1 MQNLNKLARLMLS
14 EESGSYNDAFKAKFR
29 LIGKKAMKEL
39 ACLLE
44 LRPFDIQFNP
54 GGIAVSGDLRL
65 MGMWSEGNGVY
76 IFMNMDFANAPYG
89 QVLYRTIKHMR
100 DFTGGPNQWMR
111 YETLQDPVRLKDLIC
126 RLRPLS
132 EQPRSSEGRQP
143 AVNA

>member
-1 MQNLNKLARLMLS
+1 MENLKKLAWLMLS
-14 EESGSYNDAFKAKFR
+14 KESASYNDPFKTKFR

-39 ACLLE
+39 ARLLE

-76 IFMNMDFANAPYG
+76 ICMNKDFPNAPYG
-89 QVLYRTIKHMR
+89 QVLYRTIKHMK
-100 DFTGGPNQWMR
+100 DFAGGPNQWMR
-111 YETLQDPVRLKDLIC
+111 YETLRDPVRLKDLIC

-132 EQPRSSEGRQP
+132 EETKPSEGRRP
-143 AVNA
+143 TVNG